1 MDIVRSVAGVP
12 VRLTEERWAH
22 ILVGHPELT
31 NDRTAM
37 LVALEHP
44 QSVMTGR
51 DGVLLAVRPVDD
63 RKWIVV
69 AYVENDA
76 TDGFVLTAYLTRRDP
91 TRGRET
97 AWSPS

>member
-1 MDIVRSVAGVP
+1 MDVVRSVAGVP
-12 VRLTEERWAH
+12 IRLTDERWAH
-22 ILVGHPELT
+22 VLVGHPELT
-31 NDRTAM
+31 DGREAV

-69 AYVENDA
+69 AYVENNA
-76 TDGFVLTAYLTRRDP
+76 SDGFVLTAYVTRRDP

-97 AWSPS
+97 SWSPS